1 MKTDLRKKEKNNF
14 ETDFFTFKN
23 NADFNPIPTKV
34 LWSQFSP
41 KGGGGGNL
49 PPPPPPPPT

>member
-23 NADFNPIPTKV
+23 NADFNPILAKV

-41 KGGGGGNL
+41 RGGG
-49 PPPPPPPPT
+49 